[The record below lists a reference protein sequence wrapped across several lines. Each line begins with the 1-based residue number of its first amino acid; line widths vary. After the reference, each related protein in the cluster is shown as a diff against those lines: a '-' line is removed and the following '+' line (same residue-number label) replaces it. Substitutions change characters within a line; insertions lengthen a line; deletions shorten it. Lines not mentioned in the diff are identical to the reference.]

1 LASNFDIKYDT
12 TKSSWCGWNYAKNE
26 EYDVMPKAP
35 KTWGPNVSNNKEHIT
50 RVLASIK
57 SSLWRS
63 GILSY
68 NDCYSFAMSYLIEV
82 PKLKR
87 ILCNRFPLVFIDE
100 TQDLQVH
107 QLEIIDTIFFNANAC
122 LQRVGDINQSI
133 FHQGSEGNDCPW
145 ILRDKCLTFNKSFRL
160 TEEVGHVVS
169 SFARKLPNAT
179 FSICGNRILARKI
192 QPYILVYDYEHRKE
206 LLDKYVELIRFWNL
220 TSEPESKMY
229 GFHVIGWNVK
239 WSDRSIKDN
248 KKLRLCDLYKE
259 YNSTNGQPK
268 TTYDTLSEFIDSA
281 KGIRDSFL
289 LKKLI
294 VSIICEAFRQAE
306 YNTSRIVNGREYK
319 GLYTSELLS
328 KLILSQDESFIDR
341 YNLLCYQCIK
351 SLYCFDSDKANKNIQ
366 TLIYMLFEH
375 FEINK
380 EPIVNFITSTVANN
394 NVSETLYDPNAIEL
408 SFENVHKVKGQ
419 THCSTLYIETFFQ
432 KKYESQH
439 LIKDKRTD
447 NPFYGLNDNL
457 PRGTYVSSALKV
469 LYVGMSRPTHL
480 LCYAMHKSSFQLYDV
495 NRLRDMGWIVEDITE
510 GK

>member
-1 LASNFDIKYDT
+1 
-12 TKSSWCGWNYAKNE
+12 
-26 EYDVMPKAP
+26 
-35 KTWGPNVSNNKEHIT
+35 
-50 RVLASIK
+50 
-57 SSLWRS
+57 
-63 GILSY
+63 
-68 NDCYSFAMSYLIEV
+68 
-82 PKLKR
+82 
-87 ILCNRFPLVFIDE
+87 
-100 TQDLQVH
+100 
-107 QLEIIDTIFFNANAC
+107 
-122 LQRVGDINQSI
+122 
-133 FHQGSEGNDCPW
+133 
-145 ILRDKCLTFNKSFRL
+145 
-160 TEEVGHVVS
+160 
-169 SFARKLPNAT
+169 
-179 FSICGNRILARKI
+179 
-192 QPYILVYDYEHRKE
+192 
-206 LLDKYVELIRFWNL
+206 
-220 TSEPESKMY
+220 
-229 GFHVIGWNVK
+229 VK
-239 WSDRSIKDN
+239 WLDGSTKDS

-259 YNSTNGQPK
+259 YNSTSGQPK

-319 GLYTSELLS
+319 GLYTSESLS

-341 YNLLCYQCIK
+341 YNLLCYQCVK

-380 EPIVNFITSTVANN
+380 EPIVNFVTSAVANN

-457 PRGTYVSSALKV
+457 PQGTYVSSALKV

-510 GK
+510 GE